1 MRFGVYMPALVL
13 QVLQMLLTTAVRSPA
28 YGSGMAGA
36 YGRLAAWHRLIPAA
50 SRLHVKTPPSA

>member
-1 MRFGVYMPALVL
+1 MPALVL